1 MANMQVT
8 VVDGNNITVTLDRGV
23 AGVGISSVELVTID
37 SANYLLITYTNG
49 TTDTVGPVG
58 IIQYNAVS
66 PITITGAEIGLDTV
80 PVAKGGTG
88 QITANAGFNALAPAQ
103 ATHAGKYLKTDGTNA
118 AWDQLDISTAD
129 ITGTLPIVN
138 GGTGQTTA
146 NTGLNALLPA
156 QTGQANKYLQTDGTN
171 SSWDAISL
179 STADITGTLPVL
191 NGGTGVTT
199 STGTGSVVLST
210 SPALTTPTGIVKNDV
225 GLGNVDNTSDADK
238 PVSTAQATA
247 IGLKVTANAGIT
259 GATHT
264 KITYDS
270 KGLVTAG
277 TDATTAD
284 IADST
289 NKRYVT
295 DAQILAFHGV
305 NDVNTS
311 SASAAQGA
319 KADSALQPGAIGVTV
334 QAYDAD
340 LTTWAGV
347 TPGTGVTTAL
357 SNTAGATNGVA
368 TFNQLGSAAFTAST
382 AYDPAGSAAA
392 VTPTTLGLVIGTN
405 VQAYDADLTT
415 WAGITPAT
423 GVGTFLAT
431 PSSANLATAV
441 TDETGTGA
449 LVFATSP
456 TLVTPALGTP
466 ASGVMTNATG
476 LPLTTGVTGVL
487 PIANGGT
494 NATTASNARSNLGLG
509 SIATQASS
517 SVSITGGTIT
527 GITDLAVAD
536 GGTGASNATDARSNL
551 GLGSA
556 AVLTAGAAL
565 GAATLDGGGTVP
577 TSQLPAAVLGALKYQ
592 GTWNATTNI
601 PALASSVGTQGYYYV
616 VATAGSTNLDGI
628 TDWKIGDWAIFGTT
642 TWQKIDNTD
651 AVNSVNGY
659 TGTVSLAYADLAGTV
674 PTWNQNTTGNAATVT
689 GLSVASGKTLTANDS
704 VTLGTGGIVL
714 GNSGGLT
721 AAASQVLTV
730 SNSITLSGSSSP
742 TLAVTGTSTVSGANT
757 GDQTNI
763 TGNAATASAVAVG
776 GITGLGT
783 GVATALAVNVGSAG
797 APVVNGSA
805 LGTPS
810 SGSAANLTSFPTLN
824 QNTTGTA
831 ATVTGATQASIT
843 SAANLVTVGALNSGS
858 ITSGFGAIDVGTD
871 AISGG
876 AITGTANSAF
886 GTATAPAWSVVGV
899 VTAGPYGAYYSE
911 TNASSV
917 VTNAYYSGGIWNY
930 RSTNP
935 ATRFD
940 SYNGDHYFYT
950 APSGTAGAAVTFTE
964 RARITSTGLNSTV
977 IGATT
982 PAAGSFTTLSASGGV
997 NLIGSVSSWPGVGQ
1011 PYTVPAGNVFAVLA
1025 NAVAG
1030 QANWVGITGGY
1041 GTTSGS
1047 AGILLQQNNNN
1058 TNQAAGHYI
1067 RSNARSAA
1075 SSDLTIGYVTGGA
1088 TVGANA
1094 TLTDIATFS
1103 STGLAVTGA
1112 LSASGDATIGAAAAS
1127 THRNIFING
1136 VASRT
1141 GAVVFQ
1147 ESGVD
1152 KWLIGNG
1159 AASANGKFELYNS
1172 TGIVV
1177 LSVDKT
1183 SSVSTFGAGVAVTGA
1198 LSATGQISSNYNG
1211 IGSLAPFYAYGTS
1224 GATVAWGVSGQGT
1237 DGKTWDANATSNTWS
1252 LRTVN
1257 DANNA
1262 AANAII
1268 VTRSGNTVTSV
1279 AVPTLLDLSGAA
1291 AGQIKFPATQNAS
1304 SDPNT
1309 LDDYS
1314 EYTAAS
1320 AACTGAITTAAV
1332 WKLTKVG
1339 NLVTLRLPAVLG
1351 VASTAV
1357 AIRFGT
1363 DLPAKYRPSSP
1374 VVLKYPCT
1382 IQDNNALL
1390 ATAGCVYIDYNGV
1403 VQLFNTLQN
1412 TSTNFTSGSVCGLD
1426 NWVSVSWTI

>member
-311 SASAAQGA
+311 SASAAQGV
-319 KADSALQPGAIGVTV
+319 KADSALQPGAIGVT
-334 QAYDAD
+334 
-340 LTTWAGV
+340 
-347 TPGTGVTTAL
+347 
-357 SNTAGATNGVA
+357 
-368 TFNQLGSAAFTAST
+368 
-382 AYDPAGSAAA
+382 
-392 VTPTTLGLVIGTN
+392 

>member
-118 AWDQLDISTAD
+118 AWDQLDI
-129 ITGTLPIVN
+129 
-138 GGTGQTTA
+138 
-146 NTGLNALLPA
+146 
-156 QTGQANKYLQTDGTN
+156 
-171 SSWDAISL
+171 

-311 SASAAQGA
+311 SASAAQGV
-319 KADSALQPGAIGVTV
+319 KADSALQPGAIGVT
-334 QAYDAD
+334 
-340 LTTWAGV
+340 
-347 TPGTGVTTAL
+347 
-357 SNTAGATNGVA
+357 
-368 TFNQLGSAAFTAST
+368 
-382 AYDPAGSAAA
+382 
-392 VTPTTLGLVIGTN
+392 

-494 NATTASNARSNLGLG
+494 NATTASDARSNLGLG

>member
-80 PVAKGGTG
+80 PVAK
-88 QITANAGFNALAPAQ
+88 
-103 ATHAGKYLKTDGTNA
+103 
-118 AWDQLDISTAD
+118 
-129 ITGTLPIVN
+129 

-311 SASAAQGA
+311 SASAAQGV
-319 KADSALQPGAIGVTV
+319 KADSALQPGAIGVT
-334 QAYDAD
+334 
-340 LTTWAGV
+340 
-347 TPGTGVTTAL
+347 
-357 SNTAGATNGVA
+357 
-368 TFNQLGSAAFTAST
+368 
-382 AYDPAGSAAA
+382 
-392 VTPTTLGLVIGTN
+392 

-494 NATTASNARSNLGLG
+494 NATTASDARSNLGLG

-536 GGTGASNATDARSNL
+536 GGTGASNATNARSNL

-577 TSQLPAAVLGALKYQ
+577 TAQLPAAVLGALKYQ

-783 GVATALAVNVGSAG
+783 GVGTFLATPSSANLAAALTDETGTGAAVFATSPTMVTPTLGVASATSLAITGTAGAGFATFVGQSSNPTSPAAGTLLVHSKTVNGFTRLEQDNESATNVVYGRDNVFIAENPTGSTIPKGATVYVSGTVSGAPQVQLARANSSSTLPCVGITMDAILAGGFGQVMYAGLLTFDTTAFSTGNQVWVSTSTAGALTATRPSGTTNSAQRMGTILVSGNSTTGLMLVQTSPALLNMETGTNAATWTGTAVSLGGQLTSTVATGTAPFVVASTTQVANLNAATAGAVAVGGVTGLGTGVATALAINVGSAG
-797 APVVNGSA
+797 APVVNGGA

-810 SGSAANLTSFPTLN
+810 SGSLANC
-824 QNTTGTA
+824 TA
-831 ATVTGATQASIT
+831 YPGT
-843 SAANLVTVGALNSGS
+843 SALVTTGALNSGS

-871 AISGG
+871 AITTTGALSGG
-876 AITGTANSAF
+876 DIAGGSVGTVKEFSLGMTSTKIRVREGININYGVFSTNISDGGVQDNAGMSSWKMGMGYGNIIDS
-886 GTATAPAWSVVGV
+886 WSVRRSP
-899 VTAGPYGAYYSE
+899 AGS
-911 TNASSV
+911 AS
-917 VTNAYYSGGIWNY
+917 
-930 RSTNP
+930 
-935 ATRFD
+935 
-940 SYNGDHYFYT
+940 
-950 APSGTAGAAVTFTE
+950 FTTLAE
-964 RARITSTGLNSTV
+964 ITSTGLNSTV

-982 PAAGSFTTLSASGGV
+982 PAAGSFTTLSATGNIQSNGKAY
-997 NLIGSVSSWPGVGQ
+997 IGSSG
-1011 PYTVPAGNVFAVLA
+1011 TF
-1025 NAVAG
+1025 
-1030 QANWVGITGGY
+1030 NW
-1041 GTTSGS
+1041 GTTG
-1047 AGILLQQNNNN
+1047 ADGILSWDTGKVLIYGL
-1058 TNQAAGHYI
+1058 AGKNI
-1067 RSNARSAA
+1067 EF
-1075 SSDLTIGYVTGGA
+1075 
-1088 TVGANA
+1088 GANNA
-1094 TLTDIATFS
+1094 QAMTLS

-1112 LSASGDATIGAAAAS
+1112 LSA
-1127 THRNIFING
+1127 
-1136 VASRT
+1136 T
-1141 GAVVFQ
+1141 G
-1147 ESGVD
+1147 
-1152 KWLIGNG
+1152 
-1159 AASANGKFELYNS
+1159 
-1172 TGIVV
+1172 
-1177 LSVDKT
+1177 
-1183 SSVSTFGAGVAVTGA
+1183 
-1198 LSATGQISSNYNG
+1198 
-1211 IGSLAPFYAYGTS
+1211 
-1224 GATVAWGVSGQGT
+1224 
-1237 DGKTWDANATSNTWS
+1237 
-1252 LRTVN
+1252 
-1257 DANNA
+1257 
-1262 AANAII
+1262 
-1268 VTRSGNTVTSV
+1268 
-1279 AVPTLLDLSGAA
+1279 LLDLSAA
-1291 AGQIKFPATQNAS
+1291 TAGQIKFPATQNPS

-1309 LDDYS
+1309 MDDYKEGTFTPS
-1314 EYTAAS
+1314 QGAGLAVVGAFSSVGKYTKLGNQVTVSGYVLGATSVANAS
-1320 AACTGAITTAAV
+1320 SGLVFGALPYTVSGEVAGSLAGDRTISGTATLSGTDLYGTAITAV
-1332 WKLTKVG
+1332 G
-1339 NLVTLRLPAVLG
+1339 
-1351 VASTAV
+1351 
-1357 AIRFGT
+1357 AIRFGVT
-1363 DLPAKYRPSSP
+1363 YL
-1374 VVLKYPCT
+1374 V
-1382 IQDNNALL
+1382 
-1390 ATAGCVYIDYNGV
+1390 
-1403 VQLFNTLQN
+1403 
-1412 TSTNFTSGSVCGLD
+1412 
-1426 NWVSVSWTI
+1426 

>member
-118 AWDQLDISTAD
+118 AWDQLDISTSD

-311 SASAAQGA
+311 SASAAQGV

-405 VQAYDADLTT
+405 VQAYDSDLTT

-431 PSSANLATAV
+431 PSSSNLATAV

-494 NATTASNARSNLGLG
+494 NATTASDARSNLGLG

-616 VATAGSTNLDGI
+616 VAMAGSTNLDGI

-689 GLSVASGKTLTANDS
+689 GLSVTAGKTLSASNTLTLSGTDS
-704 VTLGTGGIVL
+704 STLNIGTGGTLGTAAY
-714 GNSGGLT
+714 T
-721 AAASQVLTV
+721 AATAYDVAGAAAAVTPTTLGLVIGTNVQAYDADLTTWAGITPGTGVATALANTAGAANGVATYNQLGTAAFTAASTYVPYSGATGAVDLNGQHLVNTDHIGVGTSVSPNIPVRVVANNDSLSRIAIRGYSSDANSSSMRVSKFRGTVGAPQVPQNADSLGKFEVAGYATTSADALPGASLEGVATETWGATAHGTKLLVKVTPNTTTTQATAITIDQDKSVTFAGTV
-730 SNSITLSGSSSP
+730 SATNLSG
-742 TLAVTGTSTVSGANT
+742 TNT

-763 TGNAATASAVAVG
+763 SGNAATASAVAVG

-797 APVVNGSA
+797 APVVNGGA

-858 ITSGFGAIDVGTD
+858 ITSGFGSIDVGAD

-876 AITGTANSAF
+876 TITGTAL
-886 GTATAPAWSVVGV
+886 
-899 VTAGPYGAYYSE
+899 AGPH
-911 TNASSV
+911 
-917 VTNAYYSGGIWNY
+917 
-930 RSTNP
+930 
-935 ATRFD
+935 
-940 SYNGDHYFYT
+940 NG
-950 APSGTAGAAVTFTE
+950 
-964 RARITSTGLNSTV
+964 TV
-977 IGATT
+977 GATT
-982 PAAGSFTTLSASGGV
+982 PAAGSFTTLSTTGTSPGAITNSGGYLSAADYQV
-997 NLIGSVSSWPGVGQ
+997 TS
-1011 PYTVPAGNVFAVLA
+1011 NV
-1025 NAVAG
+1025 
-1030 QANWVGITGGY
+1030 GY
-1041 GTTSGS
+1041 GVKSQDGTR
-1047 AGILLQQNNNN
+1047 IIE
-1058 TNQAAGHYI
+1058 Y
-1067 RSNARSAA
+1067 
-1075 SSDLTIGYVTGGA
+1075 
-1088 TVGANA
+1088 
-1094 TLTDIATFS
+1094 
-1103 STGLAVTGA
+1103 
-1112 LSASGDATIGAAAAS
+1112 
-1127 THRNIFING
+1127 
-1136 VASRT
+1136 
-1141 GAVVFQ
+1141 
-1147 ESGVD
+1147 
-1152 KWLIGNG
+1152 
-1159 AASANGKFELYNS
+1159 YNS
-1172 TGIVV
+1172 QV
-1177 LSVDKT
+1177 LFNKPI
-1183 SSVSTFGAGVAVTGA
+1183 AVTGA
-1198 LSATGQISSNYNG
+1198 LSATADATLHGLTVGMGGGSVSSNTANG
-1211 IGSLAPFYAYGTS
+1211 FNALNSNTTGNYST
-1224 GATVAWGVSGQGT
+1224 
-1237 DGKTWDANATSNTWS
+1237 ANGFNALTSNT
-1252 LRTVN
+1252 TGYCN
-1257 DANNA
+1257 TANGFNA
-1262 AANAII
+1262 LNSNTTGTYNTANGVSALNSN
-1268 VTRSGNTVTSV
+1268 TTGSGNTAIAPLNSAGTYAPVFD
-1279 AVPTLLDLSGAA
+1279 PT
-1291 AGQIKFPATQNAS
+1291 TQNDRVAIGSTGVTNAYIQVAWTVVSDERDKTNFAS
-1304 SDPNT
+1304 VPLGLDFVTKLKPTAYQFKMSRTDPTPNGPVRYGFKAQDI
-1309 LDDYS
+1309 LGLEGVAPVIIDAEDPDKLRYN
-1314 EYTAAS
+1314 ES
-1320 AACTGAITTAAV
+1320 AMI
-1332 WKLTKVG
+1332 
-1339 NLVTLRLPAVLG
+1339 AVLTQALQELNAKFDAY
-1351 VASTAV
+1351 VSTH
-1357 AIRFGT
+1357 
-1363 DLPAKYRPSSP
+1363 P
-1374 VVLKYPCT
+1374 
-1382 IQDNNALL
+1382 
-1390 ATAGCVYIDYNGV
+1390 
-1403 VQLFNTLQN
+1403 
-1412 TSTNFTSGSVCGLD
+1412 
-1426 NWVSVSWTI
+1426 

>member
-311 SASAAQGA
+311 SASAAQGV
-319 KADSALQPGAIGVTV
+319 KADSALQPGAIGVT
-334 QAYDAD
+334 
-340 LTTWAGV
+340 
-347 TPGTGVTTAL
+347 
-357 SNTAGATNGVA
+357 
-368 TFNQLGSAAFTAST
+368 
-382 AYDPAGSAAA
+382 
-392 VTPTTLGLVIGTN
+392 

-494 NATTASNARSNLGLG
+494 NATTASDARSNLGLG

>member
-23 AGVGISSVELVTID
+23 AGVGISSIELVTID

-66 PITITGAEIGLDTV
+66 PITITGADIGLGTV

-311 SASAAQGA
+311 SASAAQGV
-319 KADSALQPGAIGVTV
+319 KADSALQPGAIGVT
-334 QAYDAD
+334 
-340 LTTWAGV
+340 
-347 TPGTGVTTAL
+347 
-357 SNTAGATNGVA
+357 
-368 TFNQLGSAAFTAST
+368 
-382 AYDPAGSAAA
+382 
-392 VTPTTLGLVIGTN
+392 

-494 NATTASNARSNLGLG
+494 NATTASDARSNLGLG

-783 GVATALAVNVGSAG
+783 GVGTFLATPSSANLAAALTDETGTGAAVFATSPTLVTPSLGVASATSLAITGTAGAGFQTFVGQSSNPTSPAAGTLLVHSKTVNGFTRLEQDNESATNVVYGRDNVFIAKNPTGITIPKGSTVYVSGVASGAPEVQLARANSSATLPCAGITVDAITGGGFGQVMYAGLLTFDTTAFSTGNQVWVSTSTAGALTATRPSGTTNSVQRMGTILVSGNSTTGLMLVQTAPAVLNMETGTNAATWTGTAVSLGGQLTSTVATGTAPFVVASTTQVANLNAATASAVAVGGITGLGTGVATALAVNVGSAG
-797 APVVNGSA
+797 APVVNGGA

-831 ATVTGATQASIT
+831 GGLTGTPNIS
-843 SAANLVTVGALNSGS
+843 
-858 ITSGFGAIDVGTD
+858 VGTVSSTGGFTFTPATDGAD
-871 AISGG
+871 AIVLNGRNSSGG
-876 AITGTANSAF
+876 ASYNVFRATAQANSGGSSPTWKLSIINGSQSAWTDVM
-886 GTATAPAWSVVGV
+886 TASVG
-899 VTAGPYGAYYSE
+899 GS
-911 TNASSV
+911 ASFA
-917 VTNAYYSGGIWNY
+917 N
-930 RSTNP
+930 
-935 ATRFD
+935 
-940 SYNGDHYFYT
+940 
-950 APSGTAGAAVTFTE
+950 
-964 RARITSTGLNSTV
+964 GLNSTV

-982 PAAGSFTTLSASGGV
+982 PAAGSFTTLSA
-997 NLIGSVSSWPGVGQ
+997 
-1011 PYTVPAGNVFAVLA
+1011 
-1025 NAVAG
+1025 
-1030 QANWVGITGGY
+1030 TG
-1041 GTTSGS
+1041 
-1047 AGILLQQNNNN
+1047 
-1058 TNQAAGHYI
+1058 
-1067 RSNARSAA
+1067 
-1075 SSDLTIGYVTGGA
+1075 
-1088 TVGANA
+1088 
-1094 TLTDIATFS
+1094 
-1103 STGLAVTGA
+1103 
-1112 LSASGDATIGAAAAS
+1112 
-1127 THRNIFING
+1127 
-1136 VASRT
+1136 
-1141 GAVVFQ
+1141 
-1147 ESGVD
+1147 
-1152 KWLIGNG
+1152 
-1159 AASANGKFELYNS
+1159 
-1172 TGIVV
+1172 
-1177 LSVDKT
+1177 
-1183 SSVSTFGAGVAVTGA
+1183 
-1198 LSATGQISSNYNG
+1198 
-1211 IGSLAPFYAYGTS
+1211 
-1224 GATVAWGVSGQGT
+1224 
-1237 DGKTWDANATSNTWS
+1237 
-1252 LRTVN
+1252 
-1257 DANNA
+1257 
-1262 AANAII
+1262 
-1268 VTRSGNTVTSV
+1268 
-1279 AVPTLLDLSGAA
+1279 LLDLSAA
-1291 AGQIKFPATQNAS
+1291 TAGQIKFPATQNAS

-1309 LDDYS
+1309 LDDY
-1314 EYTAAS
+1314 EEGNWQTKIFD
-1320 AACTGAITTAAV
+1320 GTTTV
-1332 WKLTKVG
+1332 NGDICWYRKVG
-1339 NLVTLRLPAVLG
+1339 SLVTCGFSFYNKNLSGLSSYPTLLRLSNLPFTVSGIFNYSLG
-1351 VASTAV
+1351 VASTV
-1357 AIRFGT
+1357 GNVPIWIDFENGETTAILWMGFYGPNGMSVHTGSFTNSAAASLFGQFS
-1363 DLPAKYRPSSP
+1363 Y
-1374 VVLKYPCT
+1374 
-1382 IQDNNALL
+1382 I
-1390 ATAGCVYIDYNGV
+1390 TA
-1403 VQLFNTLQN
+1403 
-1412 TSTNFTSGSVCGLD
+1412 
-1426 NWVSVSWTI
+1426 

>member
-340 LTTWAGV
+340 LTTWAG
-347 TPGTGVTTAL
+347 
-357 SNTAGATNGVA
+357 
-368 TFNQLGSAAFTAST
+368 
-382 AYDPAGSAAA
+382 
-392 VTPTTLGLVIGTN
+392 
-405 VQAYDADLTT
+405 
-415 WAGITPAT
+415 ITPAT

-494 NATTASNARSNLGLG
+494 NATTASDARSNLGLG